1 MEQLQPTLKCKKL
14 HRDIALNGLF
24 EQIQIIH
31 LEYMLTVNQGNME
44 DIKKQLEKLKVMAFE
59 EEMREEN
66 SSTSQQLLKG

>member
-1 MEQLQPTLKCKKL
+1 MYIDNLKK
-14 HRDIALNGLF
+14 
-24 EQIQIIH
+24 QIIH

-66 SSTSQQLLKG
+66 SSPNQQLLKG

>member
-1 MEQLQPTLKCKKL
+1 MYIDNLKK
-14 HRDIALNGLF
+14 
-24 EQIQIIH
+24 QIIH